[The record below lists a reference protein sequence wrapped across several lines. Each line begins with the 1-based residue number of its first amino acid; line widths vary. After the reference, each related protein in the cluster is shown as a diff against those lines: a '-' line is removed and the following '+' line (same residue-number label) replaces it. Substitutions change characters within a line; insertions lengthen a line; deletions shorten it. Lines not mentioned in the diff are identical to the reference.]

1 MTDYTGEQWKPIE
14 FDFEY
19 SNETRFEVSN
29 YGRVRSFHKRAP
41 NGNILKPGITLG
53 YEVIVLRFL
62 KPRDKKVQEEFDAL
76 EEEVAKLTDQL
87 TRNKKAGENEAI
99 INETTTRL
107 NKLNQQLKKKRAE
120 DIKLRRINWQ
130 SLAHRIVAT
139 YFLER
144 PSKEHTIVA
153 HLDYQKRNNSYR
165 NLKWMTP
172 AENYAHQQKSPNV
185 IKDKLEK
192 QYGNKT
198 KSKATKLTVTRVML
212 LKKMLNQGKP
222 MKQLVKLF
230 KVTETQIFRIKRGE
244 NWKDIEA
251 AK

>member
-1 MTDYTGEQWKPIE
+1 MTDYTGEQWKAIE

-29 YGRVRSFHKRAP
+29 YGRVRSFHWRAP
-41 NGNILKPGITLG
+41 NGNILKPGLTLG
-53 YEVIVLRFL
+53 YEFISLKFL
-62 KPRDKKVQEEFDAL
+62 KPRDKSAQEQLDALQEE
-76 EEEVAKLTDQL
+76 VVKLTSQL
-87 TRNKKAGENEAI
+87 ALMKKSGESETAI
-99 INETTTRL
+99 NDTKNRL
-107 NKLNQQLKKKRAE
+107 TNLNQHLKKKRAE

-130 SLAHRIVAT
+130 SLVHRIVAT
-139 YFLER
+139 YFLEK
-144 PSKEHTIVA
+144 PSQEHTLVA

-192 QYGNKT
+192 KYGNKT

-222 MKQLVKLF
+222 MKQLVRLF